1 MVAGRHN
8 VAVTGLGATMWLWL
22 GDTMWGWI
30 SSHQESPGTLSF
42 VLPLCYV
49 SAMLCT
55 VVRFSGMYSCEVLYS
70 AVLYTVAYCTFV
82 QCMDDVV

>member
-55 VVRFSGMYSCEVLYS
+55 VVQFSVMYSCTVQCCTQQCTVQLYS
-70 AVLYTVAYCTFV
+70 VWI
-82 QCMDDVV
+82 M